1 MNQRVSLSELFV
13 KGIVIFESCEIKSFL
28 SFPKESSGVTSGV
41 SGSPRILSQAQN
53 PAQNLKHGLVGA
65 ICQTRRRKRC
75 HSPMLISIRSS
86 INLEPFSREKLVGR
100 PYRVGWKL
108 GITRVLGLRTGLC
121 EEASTGPRDLSGT
134 WSQAY
139 RDLGAISGGEN
150 CKVGQ

>member
-65 ICQTRRRKRC
+65 IVPNKEKKEVPLPNAYQYKT
-75 HSPMLISIRSS
+75 
-86 INLEPFSREKLVGR
+86 INQF
-100 PYRVGWKL
+100 
-108 GITRVLGLRTGLC
+108 RTF
-121 EEASTGPRDLSGT
+121 
-134 WSQAY
+134 
-139 RDLGAISGGEN
+139 
-150 CKVGQ
+150 